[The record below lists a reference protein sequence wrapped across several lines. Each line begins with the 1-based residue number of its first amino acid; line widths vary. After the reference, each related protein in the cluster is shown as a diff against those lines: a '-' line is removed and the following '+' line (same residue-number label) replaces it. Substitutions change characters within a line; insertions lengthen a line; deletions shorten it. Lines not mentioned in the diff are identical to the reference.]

1 MPPSLSLSHF
11 ASVLLLQAPELFNGT
26 RVDEKCDVY
35 SLGCIMYECVTRRVP
50 FEELSRGAQASMGLF
65 QVGWGGGAQAS
76 MGLFQVGRGAG
87 AF

>member
-65 QVGWGGGAQAS
+65 QVGGGGAQAS